1 MQSKEEEHLRRRRY
15 EQKKFTMRLPIE
27 GIRVNTEILNTLARE
42 VRNLRRELSFEQESK
57 R

>member
-27 GIRVNTEILNTLARE
+27 GIRVNTEILNSLARE
-42 VRNLRRELSFEQESK
+42 VRNMRRELSFEHESK